1 MNLVALATPLVIL
14 ALVNLAKTLGV
25 NGKGA
30 TLLAVILGVLLA
42 VTDGIF
48 GSNVI
53 YGYISNGLILGLTAS
68 GLYDVSATVG
78 KRYAPGEVPD
88 ELENS

>member
-14 ALVNLAKTLGV
+14 ALVNLGKSMGV
-25 NGKGA
+25 TGKWSM
-30 TLLAVILGVLLA
+30 LLAVILGVLLA
-42 VTDGIF
+42 VTDGIL
-48 GSNVI
+48 GTHPI
-53 YGYISNGLILGLTAS
+53 YGFISNGLILGLTAA

-88 ELENS
+88 ELENN